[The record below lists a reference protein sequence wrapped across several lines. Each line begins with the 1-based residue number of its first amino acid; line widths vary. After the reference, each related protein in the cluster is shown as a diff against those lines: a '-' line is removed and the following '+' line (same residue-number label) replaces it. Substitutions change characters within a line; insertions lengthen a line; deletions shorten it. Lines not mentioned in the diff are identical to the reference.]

1 MSSRRYLLRRVLLAV
16 VQVGLVAVGVFA
28 LTEALPGDAA
38 VTIAG
43 DQPDPAVIAALR
55 ERLGLDRP
63 FWERLGDWMLAV
75 LRGDLG
81 TSLVGPRSVSEIVV
95 TAAGPTVL
103 LALLALVLLVPLS
116 LLLGITAA
124 HHEGGRVDRVIT
136 SVTIG
141 LYSAPEFAM
150 GILVVTVLA
159 VRLGWFPPTGVGV
172 SPLDDPAVLVLP
184 VLVLLLR
191 PLCSLSRLVRAGM
204 IDAKSS
210 AYATHARRLGISPA
224 RIRIGHTLP
233 NAVAPAVQQLARTTD
248 WLLGG
253 VIVIEAIFVLP
264 GLGTTLVDAVSARD
278 IPVIQGLALVFAL
291 TTVTVNLLA
300 DLAAHALAPAAE
312 VGR

>member
-1 MSSRRYLLRRVLLAV
+1 MSGWRYVLRRVLLAA

-43 DQPDPAVIAALR
+43 DQPDPSVIAALR

-63 FWERLGDWMLAV
+63 VWERLGDWMLAV

-81 TSLVGPRSVSEIVV
+81 TSLVGPRSVAEIVV
-95 TAAGPTVL
+95 TAAAPTVL
-103 LALLALVLLVPLS
+103 LGLLALVLLVPLS
-116 LLLGITAA
+116 LLLGMVAA
-124 HHEGGRVDRVIT
+124 RHEGGRVDRVIT

-150 GILVVTVLA
+150 GILVVTVFA
-159 VRLGWFPPTGVGV
+159 VRLGWFPPTGVGI

-184 VLVLLLR
+184 VLVLVLR

-204 IDAKSS
+204 IDAQSS
-210 AYATHARRLGISPA
+210 AYVTHARRLGIPAA